1 MKIIADSGSTKCAWL
16 LTDGVHTSEYRTRG
30 INAVQHSPEQIREAL
45 AELPPCGPVE
55 AVYFYGAGCGGT
67 FPEATEKMV
76 RELRT
81 HFGAGHIEAQTD
93 LLGAARALFGRG
105 EGVACILGTG
115 SNSCWCRGGEI
126 VENIPPLGYVLGDE
140 GSGAAMGRNL
150 VNGIFKGHIPLRE
163 EFLAAHGLTYE
174 EIIRRVYREPYANR
188 FLASFA
194 PFVHAHL
201 DCPEVR
207 AMVAE
212 TFADFAQRNLSRY
225 PVHLTVACIGGVAAA
240 FEGLLRECSHKGGT
254 GSAGSPHHLPKDLSN
269 TIMENRITEQA
280 SAYDNLQRMSVHDIL
295 TGINREDARVHEAVA
310 KTIPVMER
318 LVERVV
324 ERMERGGRMFYI
336 GAGTS
341 GRLGVTD
348 ASELPPT
355 YGVPFD
361 RVIGL
366 IAGGDGAL
374 RRAVENAEDDT
385 AGAWRDMAPYHPTAD
400 DVLVGIAASGTTPY
414 VVGGLRMAREHGL
427 LTASITCNPSS
438 PVAAEAEYALEAVV
452 GPEFVTGSTRMKA
465 GTAQKLMLNML
476 STAVMIRLGRVE
488 GNRMV
493 NMQLT
498 NDKLVGRGTRMVA
511 EASGL
516 SEAQARALL
525 LQYGSVKKAL
535 EHAPK
540 PE

>member
-105 EGVACILGTG
+105 EGVA
-115 SNSCWCRGGEI
+115 
-126 VENIPPLGYVLGDE
+126 VPPLGYVLGDE

-240 FEGLLRECSHKGGT
+240 FEGLLREVLAQGG
-254 GSAGSPHHLPKDLSN
+254 
-269 TIMENRITEQA
+269 
-280 SAYDNLQRMSVHDIL
+280 Y
-295 TGINREDARVHEAVA
+295 RV
-310 KTIPVMER
+310 
-318 LVERVV
+318 
-324 ERMERGGRMFYI
+324 GR
-336 GAGTS
+336 
-341 GRLGVTD
+341 
-348 ASELPPT
+348 
-355 YGVPFD
+355 
-361 RVIGL
+361 
-366 IAGGDGAL
+366 
-374 RRAVENAEDDT
+374 
-385 AGAWRDMAPYHPTAD
+385 
-400 DVLVGIAASGTTPY
+400 IAASPAE
-414 VVGGLRMAREHGL
+414 GLIKYH
-427 LTASITCNPSS
+427 
-438 PVAAEAEYALEAVV
+438 
-452 GPEFVTGSTRMKA
+452 
-465 GTAQKLMLNML
+465 
-476 STAVMIRLGRVE
+476 
-488 GNRMV
+488 
-493 NMQLT
+493 
-498 NDKLVGRGTRMVA
+498 
-511 EASGL
+511 
-516 SEAQARALL
+516 
-525 LQYGSVKKAL
+525 YGK
-535 EHAPK
+535 
-540 PE
+540 